1 MWKQPRFSCRLS
13 FLLNKKKE
21 TRASFLPCYSSAQN
35 SNTNFGSQWWS
46 PSPHWLASSA
56 LRLFNHPRV
65 DGHEI
70 INNRGD
76 SSIHLPSDEK
86 SSIKS
91 FSRVKLT
98 GIRMIIH
105 ASSIHPL
112 PREQTRS
119 KHPRKCRPGVGLGLV
134 EPFYGGEGIVILLW
148 LIVEERKRK
157 GEGES
162 INSDALEIPLLP
174 FENASNAW
182 LVLILGHESFKIK
195 QFRFI

>member
-1 MWKQPRFSCRLS
+1 MMIP
-13 FLLNKKKE
+13 
-21 TRASFLPCYSSAQN
+21 LPS
-35 SNTNFGSQWWS
+35 
-46 PSPHWLASSA
+46 LVIEIASSA

-98 GIRMIIH
+98 GMIIH

-157 GEGES
+157 REGES

-195 QFRFI
+195 QFRFMSIDLIRIYRDCNRKKIIFVWFYEFVLLNFGNKVEFFVPILK

>member
-1 MWKQPRFSCRLS
+1 M
-13 FLLNKKKE
+13 
-21 TRASFLPCYSSAQN
+21 
-35 SNTNFGSQWWS
+35 
-46 PSPHWLASSA
+46 
-56 LRLFNHPRV
+56 

-98 GIRMIIH
+98 GMRMIIH

-119 KHPRKCRPGVGLGLV
+119 KHPRKCRTRRWARSRGTILRR
-134 EPFYGGEGIVILLW
+134 GGDRDSP
-148 LIVEERKRK
+148 LIDCGRKKKK
-157 GEGES
+157 GGGGS